1 MELVITK
8 NHPILALPFTYE
20 YNSFTDSHFVYAFFK
35 RQYGELLKVN
45 DEKRQDN
52 IERIEIEINKELT
65 SWKDEVNKLNWKD
78 SDYYFKSIV
87 PSFDLLTRRIEMLE
101 EKIDEARV
109 LSNKYKEGMH
119 MFTSNKFEKKLT
131 VYLKQR
137 DLLVSMEKAMRN
149 TIPIF
154 EKPNAEPVRIE
165 RTLERIVE
173 KQINY
178 ADCLE
183 LYKSDP
189 DAFLENVVDKI
200 PKFIV
205 AHKNASQWIRNLD
218 EKGVIKHLRTL
229 PEFHNQNTALAEF
242 LLENFNLVVSNDT
255 LRKAIERLDK

>member
-8 NHPILALPFTYE
+8 NHPILVLPFTYE
-20 YNSFTDSHFVYAFFK
+20 YNAFTDSYFIYAFFIGK
-35 RQYGELLKVN
+35 YRELIKVN
-45 DEKRQDN
+45 NKRREDN
-52 IERIEIEINKELT
+52 IERIENEINKELA
-65 SWKDEVNKLNWKD
+65 SWKVEVDKLNSYD

-87 PSFDLLTRRIEMLE
+87 PSIDLITKRIEMLE
-101 EKIDEARV
+101 EKIDEEIV
-109 LSNKYKEGMH
+109 LSNKYKESMH
-119 MFTSNKFEKKLT
+119 LYSSNKHEKNLT
-131 VYLKQR
+131 IFLKQR
-137 DLLVSMEKAMRN
+137 DLLFLAEKEMRN
-149 TIPIF
+149 TIPSF
-154 EKPNAEPVRIE
+154 EQATSEHVRIE

-189 DAFLENVVDKI
+189 EAFLENVVDTI

-242 LLENFNLVVSNDT
+242 LVENFNLVVSNDT